1 MGIRW
6 NVFKFLATLEERFDQ
21 RKKEKGIVMNKR
33 LYEYF
38 HSTDCLKFYHTGSNN
53 ILSLKKKIGN
63 KKEKKSLEQRKKELS
78 YPSLPFFL
86 SLVEQPPPLST
97 SGWSNLSPGHQF
109 PMAGISGQFQIFVTR
124 NVKTLNVPL
133 KLSRAARFSSNHCLF
148 FKNWI

>member
-1 MGIRW
+1 
-6 NVFKFLATLEERFDQ
+6 
-21 RKKEKGIVMNKR
+21 MNKR
-33 LYEYF
+33 FCEYF

-86 SLVEQPPPLST
+86 SLWNNPPPIVHVWVVESLSRT
-97 SGWSNLSPGHQF
+97 SI

-133 KLSRAARFSSNHCLF
+133 KLSKAARFSFNHCLF

>member
-1 MGIRW
+1 M
-6 NVFKFLATLEERFDQ
+6 KKRFC
-21 RKKEKGIVMNKR
+21 G
-33 LYEYF
+33 YF

-53 ILSLKKKIGN
+53 IFSLKKIGN

-86 SLVEQPPPLST
+86 SLVEYPPPPCLAQVWVVESLSRT
-97 SGWSNLSPGHQF
+97 SI

-133 KLSRAARFSSNHCLF
+133 KLSRAARFSFNHCLF